1 MQFGR
6 MARGG
11 GGIDILGRMALGRSS
26 DTGYVVRRAE
36 AGDILGAYAVFRRSL
51 AAHLHRLGVIDSP
64 AVSDEMVVESWA
76 IRRTWIEHLWRTA
89 AENWVAVESGGRVV
103 GWAQSAE
110 RDEHLE
116 LTFFFVN
123 PDVQSKGMGRA
134 LLDQAF
140 PRSRALHRAIF
151 ATQDPRA
158 LSLYLRSGVRFVT
171 TVVDFSAKPRPA
183 AVATDLDIESVTSRP
198 TAIEAIAGIETA
210 ILGHRRDIDVAFLLD
225 RRPAWLARRDGNVV
239 GFAFGASGDTV
250 GPLGVLEPLDMPALL
265 AVVENQA
272 AQDGIPELFF
282 STPLA
287 NAVAVDYFLG
297 RGYRIDPFVAAILA
311 DDLSMHLDRWIH
323 TNPSYIL

>member
-1 MQFGR
+1 
-6 MARGG
+6 
-11 GGIDILGRMALGRSS
+11 
-26 DTGYVVRRAE
+26 
-36 AGDILGAYAVFRRSL
+36 VFRRSL
-51 AAHLHRLGVIDSP
+51 GAYLHRLGFIDSP
-64 AVSDEMVVESWA
+64 TITDEMVRESWTV
-76 IRRTWIEHLWRTA
+76 RRTWVEHLWRTA
-89 AENWVAVESGGRVV
+89 AENWVAVDPNGRVV

-110 RDEHLE
+110 RDGHLE

-134 LLDQAF
+134 LLDRAF
-140 PRSRALHRAIF
+140 PRDRAAHRAIF

-171 TVVDFSAKPRPA
+171 TVVDFAAKPRPTT
-183 AVATDLDIESVTSRP
+183 VTTDLEIEP
-198 TAIEAIAGIETA
+198 IMPGPAAIEVIAGIETA
-210 ILGHRRDIDVAFLLD
+210 ILGHRRDIDIAFLLD
-225 RRPAWLARRDGNVV
+225 RRPAWLARRGGKVV
-239 GFAFGASGDTV
+239 GFAFGARGDTV
-250 GPLGVLEPLDMPALL
+250 GPLGVLEPDDMPALL
-265 AVVENQA
+265 AVVENEA
-272 AQDGIPELFF
+272 AEVGVPELFF